1 MTFDPEQMRIAMRAW
16 TSGVTIVT
24 ASHDG
29 EQHGMTVSSF
39 TSVSLEPPLILI
51 SLQDT
56 TRTRELV
63 YHAQAFGVTILAADQ
78 EAISNRFAGRI
89 LVPENRMEGV
99 ETEILLTG
107 TPFIKGGL
115 AYIDCRVKQSIDVG
129 PNTLFVGEVVA
140 TRSNSTAQPLVYH
153 DRQYREL
160 VSPAS

>member
-1 MTFDPEQMRIAMRAW
+1 MSFDPEQMRLAMRAW

-24 ASHDG
+24 ASHAG

-39 TSVSLEPPLILI
+39 TSVSLVPPLIII

-63 YHAQAFGVTILAADQ
+63 YHAQAFGVTILSAQ
-78 EAISNRFAGRI
+78 QREISERFAGR
-89 LVPENRMEGV
+89 LQEPEDRMVGV

-140 TRSNSTAQPLVYH
+140 TRSENPGGVPLVYH
-153 DRQYREL
+153 DRQYRGL
-160 VSPAS
+160 AS